1 MRTAFVETLFELAGN
16 DRDIMLLSADLGF
29 KLFDP
34 FREAY
39 PQQFVN
45 MGVAEQNMIGVA
57 AGLGLEGKRVY
68 CYSMVPFLTFRTLE
82 QIRVDLCYQNVGVT
96 LIGVG
101 GGLTYGLE
109 GMTHH
114 AIEDIAVM
122 RALPNMTVVAPGD
135 PLECRALIEM
145 SARYE
150 GPLYVRLG
158 GNNDPVV
165 HKNPIAF
172 RMGKGIVIDEGKD
185 LAIIATGTMLQKAK
199 EVSDLLSDRCVAP
212 TLVSMHTL
220 KPLDRE
226 LVRWCGERSKY
237 LVILEEHSEI
247 GGLGSAVAECLFET
261 GWGGRFLKIALPD
274 QFCKDIGRADYLLE
288 KNGLSTARIFE
299 QIITLME

>member
-1 MRTAFVETLFELAGN
+1 MRTAFIQTLSELAGN
-16 DRDIMLLSADLGF
+16 DRDIMLLTADLGF

-34 FREAY
+34 FRAAY
-39 PQQFVN
+39 PKQFVN
-45 MGVAEQNMIGVA
+45 MGLAEQNMIGVA
-57 AGLGLEGKRVY
+57 AGLGLEGKKVY

-135 PLECRALIEM
+135 PVECRALIEM
-145 SARYE
+145 SARHE

-165 HKNPIAF
+165 HQNPIDF
-172 RMGKGIVIDEGKD
+172 RMGKGIVIEEGND

-199 EVSDLLSDRCVAP
+199 EVSGLLRDRGIAP

-220 KPLDRE
+220 KPLDKE
-226 LVRWCGERSKY
+226 LVGWCGERSKY
-237 LVILEEHSEI
+237 VVTLEEHSEI
-247 GGLGSAVAECLFET
+247 GGLGSAVAEGLFQM
-261 GWGGRFLKIALPD
+261 GWRGRFLKIALPD
-274 QFCKDIGRADYLLE
+274 QFCKVIGRGDYLLE
-288 KNGLSTARIFE
+288 KSGLSSSRILE
-299 QIITLME
+299 QILTLVE